1 MAVTPTQK
9 WYLAAGGASLAVLTA
24 GWFLLVAP
32 QQSST
37 AEITAQTDTVA
48 GQNQTTENQI
58 ASLKQQFKNLP
69 QLQTQVAAIR
79 IKLPENPSE
88 PALLRAIS
96 SLAKSSGVTLVSVQL
111 AAPQL
116 LTGGSTATT
125 ASTSAAGSVSL
136 MPTNMEILGSYAQTK
151 LFLVSL
157 ENMQRAILVT
167 GLDMQRDSSDG
178 GITSIRSTITAR
190 TFMASGGIIAG
201 TSGAAGAPATTTTT
215 PS

>member
-1 MAVTPTQK
+1 MAISPTQK

-24 GWFLLVAP
+24 GWFLLVSP

-37 AEITAQTDTVA
+37 AETKAQTDTVT
-48 GQNQTTENQI
+48 GQNQTTESQI

-79 IKLPENPSE
+79 LKLPENPSE
-88 PALLRAIS
+88 PALLRSISAI
-96 SLAKSSGVTLVSVQL
+96 AKSSGVTLVSIQL

-116 LTGGSTATT
+116 LTGGATSTTAATT
-125 ASTSAAGSVSL
+125 AAGSVSQL
-136 MPTNMEILGSYAQTK
+136 PTNMEVTGTYAQTK
-151 LFLVSL
+151 LFLMNL
-157 ENMQRAILVT
+157 ENLQRAILVT
-167 GLDMQRDSSDG
+167 GLDMQRDSTDSG
-178 GITSIRSTITAR
+178 TTSIRSTITAR

-201 TSGAAGAPATTTTT
+201 TSSNAGAPATTTT

>member
-1 MAVTPTQK
+1 MAISPTQK

-24 GWFLLVAP
+24 GWFLLVSP

-37 AEITAQTDTVA
+37 AETKAQTDTVA
-48 GQNQTTENQI
+48 GQNQTTESQI

-79 IKLPENPSE
+79 LKLPENPSE
-88 PALLRAIS
+88 PALLRSISAI
-96 SLAKSSGVTLVSVQL
+96 AKSSGVTLVSIQL

-116 LTGGSTATT
+116 LTGGATSTTAATT
-125 ASTSAAGSVSL
+125 AAGSVSQL
-136 MPTNMEILGSYAQTK
+136 PTNMEVTGTYAQTK
-151 LFLVSL
+151 LFLMNL
-157 ENMQRAILVT
+157 ENLQRAILVT
-167 GLDMQRDSSDG
+167 GLDMQRDSTDSG
-178 GITSIRSTITAR
+178 TTSIRSTITAR

-201 TSGAAGAPATTTTT
+201 TSTTAGAPATTTT